1 MVTASWWFGPQYFI
15 VNASQKKIQVG
26 IVPQRTGRKP
36 PHHAALLPFVF
47 CFVVFTLLVIV
58 FRVLLEDDKAFEQ
71 RGDGQVLV
79 GRQLGAVA
87 MPE

>member
-1 MVTASWWFGPQYFI
+1 MQA
-15 VNASQKKIQVG
+15 KKKNKVG

-36 PHHAALLPFVF
+36 PHHAAPLPFVF
-47 CFVVFTLLVIV
+47 CFVVVFTLLVIV